1 MPTQRTADGEE
12 RGGGRCGREGGDQY
26 GGSDVNSEEMAVL
39 NVTTEMIEVL
49 AVIVAAAYTM

>member
-1 MPTQRTADGEE
+1 M
-12 RGGGRCGREGGDQY
+12 
-26 GGSDVNSEEMAVL
+26 NSEEMAVL